1 MPGGQRAAD
10 LARGCGALHTVVAVG
25 VICGEAAKLVPASPL
40 VLRLLV
46 HSLLFR
52 DGTGRT
58 NSFAIGAFVCG
69 LVGFSG
75 LWPSFIVAIILG
87 HRALGKIRESQ
98 GSGHGHAKAG
108 LVLGYVGVALGGL
121 GVLSAILSSAP
132 VRVGVHG

>member
-25 VICGEAAKLVPASPL
+25 VIFG
-40 VLRLLV
+40 
-46 HSLLFR
+46 